1 MKNRMRDLRD
11 LLDKIGSKGED
22 LFFIQI
28 GGNDGV
34 GRDPIHQAVKKYQWK
49 GIILE
54 PQKMVFED
62 RLKKNYEDLPLI
74 ILENKAVDH
83 VSGVKSLYEISFS
96 EARWATGLATFDRAT
111 LVKHI
116 ENGYV
121 LRHAK
126 SDGIEI
132 PASIDEMIKEESVH
146 TTSIN
151 DLLANHQVDRVDFF
165 HIDTEGFDFEI
176 IKMID
181 FEKTNPKYLYF
192 EHQHLTIKEFKEAIA
207 LLDMKGFDY
216 VTDKTDT
223 FAFKK
228 GLTID

>member
-1 MKNRMRDLRD
+1 MRDLRD

-34 GRDPIHQAVKKYQWK
+34 GRDPIHKAVKKYRWR

-54 PQKMVFED
+54 PQKMVFEE
-62 RLKKNYEDLPLI
+62 RLKKNYQDLPEI

-83 VSGVKSLYEISFS
+83 QSGVKSLFEISFS
-96 EARWATGLATFDRAT
+96 DARWATGLATFDKAT

-121 LRHAK
+121 IRHAK
-126 SDGIEI
+126 DDGLEI
-132 PASIDEMIKEESVH
+132 PDSIDKMIKEESVR

-151 DLLANHQVDRVDFF
+151 DLLDTHNVERVDFF
-165 HIDTEGFDFEI
+165 HIDTEGFDYEI
-176 IKMID
+176 LKMID
-181 FEKTNPKYLYF
+181 FERTNPKYVYF
-192 EHQHLTIKEFKEAIA
+192 EHQHLSINEFKEAVNM
-207 LLDMKGFDY
+207 LESKGFDF

-223 FAFKK
+223 FAFKR
-228 GLTID
+228 GLSID